1 MAFMSNRWL
10 LTVASLSLAL
20 CVNALHAA
28 GLVKWVDEKGVT
40 HYGDSIPP
48 EYAGRSSVELSPH
61 GVVLGKTEAS
71 LTPAQRKAREE
82 QQAREKVEQKKQ
94 AEQERRDVAIVSTY
108 TSPKEIDVV
117 RDRTMQTI
125 EAKLLVADAQLK
137 AAEGLQDALIKQ
149 LAPYAAKGLDGKYV
163 RIAPMTLVLAY
174 EKNEI
179 EIKNLANTKKLYQT
193 ERAEAMAKF
202 DGDKARY
209 NELKTG
215 SAAAPAN
222 K

>member
-1 MAFMSNRWL
+1 MGFIADKRL
-10 LTVASLSLAL
+10 LATLTVGLAL
-20 CVNALHAA
+20 GASSLHAA

-48 EYAGRSSVELSPH
+48 EYAGRSSVELSSH
-61 GVVLGKTEAS
+61 GVVLSKTEGA

-82 QQAREKVEQKKQ
+82 QLAREKVEQKKQ

-108 TSPKEIDVV
+108 TSQKEIDVV

-125 EAKLLVADAQLK
+125 EAKLLVAEAQLK
-137 AAEGLQDALIKQ
+137 AAEGLEDALIKQ

-179 EIKNLANTKKLYQT
+179 EMKNLTNTKKLYQT

-215 SAAAPAN
+215 SSATPTN